1 MDVFIPV
8 IGQFF
13 LFVSNIKGV
22 DELLFFFHPCSPTTF
37 SLQKFLLFKNAL
49 IYLYVSFLPWV
60 LVILTSFSQDALPLV
75 LAATGNWRESSCSRL
90 AQWEGEGFNSHPR
103 PSCMFSTGLVR
114 HLWTDMLTWV
124 NWLIGN
130 GALSAGVGVE
140 IYLGCCLQPQSWLSL
155 HSDHEGC
162 RPATVVDFRL
172 WLRNSGEPTATGEA
186 MSQRL
191 ALPAEDHWVN
201 LSVLCCFLFR
211 VIHHTGNHCQ
221 TNNTNGK
228 KIRESNFF
236 VCFEAHA
243 AVKRFDPGVYL
254 FTYFSD
260 LQCEL
265 THVNT

>member
-1 MDVFIPV
+1 M
-8 IGQFF
+8 
-13 LFVSNIKGV
+13 LTSYC
-22 DELLFFFHPCSPTTF
+22 FFFHPCSPTTF
-37 SLQKFLLFKNAL
+37 LLQKFLLFKNAL
-49 IYLYVSFLPWV
+49 IYLYISFLPWV

-228 KIRESNFF
+228 KIENLISLFALRLTRRWSGLI
-236 VCFEAHA
+236 
-243 AVKRFDPGVYL
+243 PGFICL
-254 FTYFSD
+254 LIFLTYSVN
-260 LQCEL
+260 LHTS
-265 THVNT
+265 THKMTLST